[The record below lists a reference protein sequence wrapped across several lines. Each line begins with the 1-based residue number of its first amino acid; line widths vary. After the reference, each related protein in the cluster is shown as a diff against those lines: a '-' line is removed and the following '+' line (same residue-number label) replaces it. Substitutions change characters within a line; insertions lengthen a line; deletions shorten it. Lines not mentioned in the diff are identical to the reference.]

1 MTKTIKYMAPFLS
14 MAAIGGAIALA
25 PFAGATPAA
34 PGARINVVAAAASP
48 VGSGED
54 PLVPNGTDPQ
64 IPFQNGY
71 YNPIL
76 PNDSG
81 NANPGGGV
89 GLPS

>member
-1 MTKTIKYMAPFLS
+1 LASAATAALPVPHNKVITPRHLRPAGKTPWCRRGL
-14 MAAIGGAIALA
+14 
-25 PFAGATPAA
+25 
-34 PGARINVVAAAASP
+34 
-48 VGSGED
+48 
-54 PLVPNGTDPQ
+54 
-64 IPFQNGY
+64 IPKSRQSGY